1 MADWTFATPPAT
13 PRSPEVVLVAFAK
26 GPLGGNA
33 EISAEKLGAPKAALE
48 ACTLR
53 SIERRM
59 DPNWFDAWRSGSLR
73 NIAETDLGD
82 DIGRLDEADHAH
94 VIVSGAEAPAD
105 LTYLQAAWA
114 LARYTIDRGATLV
127 LDAHAMT
134 YMPAR
139 SVQAPGSPL
148 DIKREVRVVYE
159 TSAMRDDGAHA
170 LHTRGMRK
178 FGAPDL
184 IALCTDSDARFVG
197 HAISELADS
206 VARGTELALPRHALR
221 IAPGVTWMAVEDEH
235 RVADILQLNNSAR
248 VLVDL
253 VGNNLVGVLGRLP
266 QVMN

>member
-13 PRSPEVVLVAFAK
+13 ERSPEVVLVAFAQ
-26 GPLGGNA
+26 GPLQGDA
-33 EISAEKLGAPKAALE
+33 AISADKLGAPKAALE

-53 SIERRM
+53 TVERRM
-59 DPNWFDAWRSGSLR
+59 DPRWFDAWRSGSLR
-73 NIAETDLGD
+73 NIAETDLGAD
-82 DIGRLDEADHAH
+82 LAVLDAADHAH
-94 VIVSGAEAPAD
+94 VFVTAPVAPTD

-114 LARYTIDRGATLV
+114 LARYAIDRGAALV

-139 SVQAPGSPL
+139 SVQPAGDAL

-159 TSAMRDDGAHA
+159 TSSTRDDGAHA

-197 HAISELADS
+197 HAMSELADS
-206 VARGTELALPRHALR
+206 VARGTELALPRHAIR
-221 IAPGVTWMAVEDEH
+221 VAPGVTWMAVEDEH
-235 RVADILQLNNSAR
+235 RVADILQLNNTAR

-253 VGNNLVGVLGRLP
+253 DGRNLMGVLGRLP
-266 QVMN
+266 RVN

>member
-1 MADWTFATPPAT
+1 MADWTFATQPVA

-26 GPLGGNA
+26 GPLQGA
-33 EISAEKLGAPKAALE
+33 PDLSAERLGAPKAALE

-53 SIERRM
+53 TVERRM
-59 DPNWFDAWRSGSLR
+59 DPRWFDAWRSGSLR
-73 NIAETDLGD
+73 TIAETDLGAD
-82 DIGRLDEADHAH
+82 LALLDAADHAH
-94 VIVSGAEAPAD
+94 VIVTAPTEPAD

-114 LARYTIDRGATLV
+114 LTRYAIDRGAALV

-139 SVQAPGSPL
+139 SVQPPGEAL

-159 TSAMRDDGAHA
+159 TSSMRDDGAHA

-221 IAPGVTWMAVEDEH
+221 VAPGVTWMAVEDEH
-235 RVADILQLNNSAR
+235 RVADILQLNNAAR

-253 VGNNLVGVLGRLP
+253 DGRNLVGVLGRLP
-266 QVMN
+266 RVN

>member
-1 MADWTFATPPAT
+1 MADWIFATPPTT
-13 PRSPEVVLVAFAK
+13 PRSPEVVLVAFGQ
-26 GPLGGNA
+26 GPLQGDA
-33 EISAEKLGAPKAALE
+33 ELSAEKLGAPKAALE
-48 ACTLR
+48 GCTLR
-53 SIERRM
+53 TIERRM
-59 DPNWFDAWRSGSLR
+59 DPRWFDAWRSGSLR
-73 NIAETDLGD
+73 TIAETDLGSD
-82 DIGRLDEADHAH
+82 LSLLDAADHAH
-94 VIVSGAEAPAD
+94 VIVTSPTAPAD

-114 LARYTIDRGATLV
+114 LARYVISRGASLV

-134 YMPAR
+134 YIPAR
-139 SVQAPGSPL
+139 SVQSAGDAL

-159 TSAMRDDGAHA
+159 TSSTRDDGAHA

-221 IAPGVTWMAVEDEH
+221 VAPGVTWMAVEDEH
-235 RVADILQLNNSAR
+235 RVADILQLNNEAR

-253 VGNNLVGVLGRLP
+253 DGKNLMGVLGRLP
-266 QVMN
+266 RVN

>member
-13 PRSPEVVLVAFAK
+13 ERSPEVVLVAFAQ
-26 GPLGGNA
+26 GPLQGDA
-33 EISAEKLGAPKAALE
+33 AISADKLGAPKAALE

-53 SIERRM
+53 TVERRM
-59 DPNWFDAWRSGSLR
+59 DPRWFDAWRSGSLR
-73 NIAETDLGD
+73 NIAETDLGAD
-82 DIGRLDEADHAH
+82 LAVLDAADHAH
-94 VIVSGAEAPAD
+94 VIVTAPVAPTD

-114 LARYTIDRGATLV
+114 LARYAIDRGAALV

-139 SVQAPGSPL
+139 SVQPAGDAL

-159 TSAMRDDGAHA
+159 TSSTRDDGAHA

-197 HAISELADS
+197 HAMSELADS
-206 VARGTELALPRHALR
+206 VARGTELALPRHAIR
-221 IAPGVTWMAVEDEH
+221 VAPGVTWMAVEDEH
-235 RVADILQLNNSAR
+235 RVADILQLNNTAR

-253 VGNNLVGVLGRLP
+253 DGRNLMGVLGRLP
-266 QVMN
+266 RVN